1 MRRNPKRSRTTG
13 RIWEYGTALRENKK
27 KNGKSF
33 LMVMYSQEMAIQ
45 LMGREPKVPIDAA
58 FLFASPFFLKE
69 PWEEIRKINH
79 ESN

>member
-1 MRRNPKRSRTTG
+1 
-13 RIWEYGTALRENKK
+13 
-27 KNGKSF
+27 
-33 LMVMYSQEMAIQ
+33 MVMYSQEMAIQ